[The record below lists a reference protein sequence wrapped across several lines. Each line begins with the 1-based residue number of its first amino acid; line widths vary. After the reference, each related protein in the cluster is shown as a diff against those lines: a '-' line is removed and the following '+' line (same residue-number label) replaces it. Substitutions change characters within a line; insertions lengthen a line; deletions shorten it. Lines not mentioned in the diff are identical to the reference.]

1 MMGPSC
7 SSTACP
13 LDEGEVDSDSAG
25 VDGVFG
31 ECIGGIETSIP
42 LGMVHRGTRR
52 WRRWRTGE
60 YEGTPSDWL
69 APSDVIGLAYDSMK
83 GQGC

>member
-31 ECIGGIETSIP
+31 ECIGEIETSIP
-42 LGMVHRGTRR
+42 LGWCTGAQGDGDAGVPANMKALPLTG
-52 WRRWRTGE
+52 WRRAT
-60 YEGTPSDWL
+60 
-69 APSDVIGLAYDSMK
+69 
-83 GQGC
+83 